1 MILLTN
7 LKQQK
12 MCKLT
17 LENITIKDHKIYDP
31 DGNYRGEILYEY
43 IRGSKLYHTDVPTSD
58 EDHGGVYIMPNE
70 YLLDLGFEYQSEI
83 KDASNDKCI
92 WEVGEFMKLA
102 LSSNPTVL
110 EALFIPDDKVIYE
123 HPVIKELRKHREEF
137 ITKKCFKPFGGYAV
151 SQINRAQG
159 QNKKIH
165 WDMEKMTRKTPLDF
179 CYTFKGQGSEHIED
193 WLKARG
199 LEQRNCGLVNI
210 PNMPDVY
217 GVYYDWG
224 QHIRLAGITKEY
236 FTNPDNYYTD
246 KFIET
251 MVQTLHNETGL
262 YEEANL
268 VDVLESIW
276 FKFSKPI
283 GGYCGIIA
291 PNEDS
296 NNIRFCSVPKGEKSI
311 CFMTY
316 NGNAYATHCK
326 KYKEYEDWR
335 KHRNKARY
343 ESNLEGE
350 RSGNPDLMYDCKNM
364 MHSFRLVAMA
374 TEIAE
379 GKGVILDRTNID
391 RPFLLDVRNRKYG
404 YSELIAKLQVMNTKL
419 NEAIKNSTIKDKIN
433 QKMVND
439 VLLEVRK
446 QFNK

>member
-1 MILLTN
+1 MS
-7 LKQQK
+7 
-12 MCKLT
+12 KLT
-17 LENITIKDHKIYDP
+17 LENITIKDHKIYDQ
-31 DGNYRGEILYEY
+31 DGKYRGEILYEY
-43 IRGSKLYHTDVPTSD
+43 IRGSKLYHTDVETSD
-58 EDHGGVYIMPNE
+58 EDHGGVYIMPNDA
-70 YLLDLGFEYQSEI
+70 LLGLGFEYQNEI

-92 WEVGEFMKLA
+92 WEVGRFLELA

-123 HPVIKELRKHREEF
+123 HPVIKELRTHRDEF
-137 ITKKCFKPFGGYAV
+137 ITKKCFAPFGGYAV

-193 WLKARG
+193 WLKERG

-236 FTNPDNYYTD
+236 FCNPDNYPID
-246 KFIET
+246 PFIRTYMSEHDIDNPLWED
-251 MVQTLHNETGL
+251 MNAED
-262 YEEANL
+262 A
-268 VDVLESIW
+268 LEDGW
-276 FKFSKPI
+276 NKYSKPI

-296 NNIRFCSVPKGEKSI
+296 NNIRFCSVPKGEKTI

-335 KHRNKARY
+335 QHRNKARY

-350 RSGNPDLMYDCKNM
+350 KSGNPDLMYDCKNM

-379 GKGVILDRTNID
+379 GKGVILDRSNID

-404 YSELIAKLQVMNTKL
+404 YSELIAKLQDMNTKM
-419 NEAIKNSTIKDKIN
+419 NEAIKKSTIRDEID